1 MPPPRPGPGD
11 VDMALPAPT
20 RRKLDQMAGY
30 SERDDVMIHYTVTES
45 CPFRCRGCINALTAE
60 AKAPGDGKRTR
71 LDRDPV
77 RDAVGIGRLIRDS
90 GKDRAVIVF
99 YGGEPM
105 LRAGRMQA
113 ILEALGRGDER
124 VKIRYMTITSG
135 HYLLQEAE
143 RFPDLM
149 RRMWLTA
156 VSVDG
161 TADQH
166 NRMRKGTDLARIQ
179 RELAGFA
186 RIRTGDVLIW
196 STLRPSM
203 SLADCYASFRY
214 FLDLGEAEHFFWH
227 WDEAAGTIEDLDGYR
242 AAYLQDLEKILA
254 EYLQRLAAG
263 QLLSIVHV
271 NELLLYL
278 FTGKRRGTTACA
290 VEKMANFDIAGDG
303 RIHACAD
310 LPETM
315 DIGRIEPD
323 GAVRLY
329 ADAGDRLSGLVSYR
343 DVLGCRQC
351 GVEPYC
357 GGRCPV
363 QIHLGGIDRARQY
376 CFLMR
381 DHVAAVKS
389 AAPAVVDAMLA
400 AGHTLASLYRSARLA
415 KYTDVTP

>member
-1 MPPPRPGPGD
+1 MS
-11 VDMALPAPT
+11 LPAAT
-20 RRKLDQMAGY
+20 RRKLGRMAGPAIR
-30 SERDDVMIHYTVTES
+30 EDGMIHYTVTES
-45 CPFRCRGCINALTAE
+45 CPFRCRGCINALTAH
-60 AKAPGDGKRTR
+60 AGGPGEGNRTR

-77 RDAVGIGRLIRDS
+77 RDAGGIGRLIRDS

-105 LRAGRMQA
+105 LRPGRMQA
-113 ILEALGRGDER
+113 VSEALGRGDGR

-135 HYLLQEAE
+135 HYLLKVAE

-161 TADQH
+161 TVEQH
-166 NRMRKGTDLARIQ
+166 NRMRTGTDLAQIQ

-186 RIRTGDVLIW
+186 RLRTGEVLIW

-214 FLDLGEAEHFFWH
+214 FLDRGEAEHFFWH
-227 WDEAAGTIEDLDGYR
+227 WDEAAATIEDLDGYR

-263 QLLSIVHV
+263 QLLSIVHI

-278 FTGKRRGTTACA
+278 FTAKRRGTTACA

-315 DIGRIEPD
+315 DIGRIEP
-323 GAVRLY
+323 GGGVRLY
-329 ADAGDRLSGLVSYR
+329 ADAAQRLTALVSYR

-381 DHVAAVKS
+381 DHVAAVKNV
-389 AAPAVVDAMLA
+389 APAIVDAMLA
-400 AGHTLASLYRSARLA
+400 AGKSLGSLYRSARLA